1 MARRRSAIDEE
12 GSAMRRMRLTP
23 PRALPCLGLLALILG
38 CSRAKE
44 AGSAK
49 AAAAARPAGTPAA
62 AGSAATTAT
71 ATFAGGCF
79 WCMQP
84 SYDHAPGVVSTT
96 VGYTGGQLPNPT
108 YEQVSSGGTG
118 HRESIEVVYDPAR
131 VTYEK
136 LLTIFWHNV
145 DPTDSSGQF
154 CDHGEQYR
162 SAIFYHD
169 EAQQR
174 AAEASKQ
181 GIEASGRIKDPI
193 VTDLV
198 PASSFY
204 PAEEYHQKYYVK
216 SALQYKFYRFTCGR
230 DRRLKQLWGETGDTG
245 H

>member
-1 MARRRSAIDEE
+1 MSP
-12 GSAMRRMRLTP
+12 MR
-23 PRALPCLGLLALILG
+23 PRALPCLGLLALMLC
-38 CSRAKE
+38 CSRREE
-44 AGSAK
+44 AGGAK
-49 AAAAARPAGTPAA
+49 AGASAPPAGIPPPVA
-62 AGSAATTAT
+62 AGNVAATAT

-84 SYDHAPGVVSTT
+84 SYDRVPGVVSTT
-96 VGYTGGQLPNPT
+96 VGYTGGHLPNPT

-118 HRESIEVVYDPAR
+118 HRESIEVIYDPVK

-169 EAQQR
+169 EAQRR
-174 AAEASKQ
+174 AAEVSKKA
-181 GIEASGRIKDPI
+181 IAASGRIKEPI
-193 VTDLV
+193 VTDIV
-198 PASSFY
+198 PASKFY
-204 PAEEYHQKYYVK
+204 PAEDYHQKYYVK
-216 SALQYKFYRFTCGR
+216 SSLQYRFYRFSCGR
-230 DRRLKQLWGETGDTG
+230 DRRLSQLWGETGDTG